1 LTEQVD
7 GTVPLPEQPRE
18 DVPALV
24 VGLGASA
31 GGIGAL
37 TEFFEQVP
45 TEAPFAYV
53 VILHLAPDYESRLA
67 EVLQRATPLPVA
79 QVRDTVTLQPRHV
92 YVIPPNRSLRAVGET
107 LTLSDGKSSD
117 ERRAPIDIFLR
128 TLADTYQS
136 RGVAV
141 ILSGTGSD
149 GAMGLK
155 RVKEFGGLTVAQLP
169 AEAQHAD
176 MPLHAIDTMLVDYVL
191 PAAQI
196 PRRILEYFR
205 HVSSESIRRTAD
217 PPDASDDEAIRE
229 ILRLLRGRTT
239 HDFSDYKP
247 ATIRRRIARRM
258 SLHAI
263 SRPDAYARFIKD
275 DAAEA
280 TALMK
285 DLLISVTNF
294 FRDAQ
299 AFAAL
304 EQQVIPRIFEG
315 RDAAAHVRV
324 WSAGC
329 ATGEE
334 AYSVAMLLAEY
345 AAGVLAAPR
354 IQVFATDLDDVSI
367 RIARNGLYAEADV
380 ADVSPNRL
388 HRFFQRESGGFRVRP
403 ELRELMLFAEHNVI
417 KDPPFSHLDL
427 IICRNLLIYLNR
439 ASQQR
444 VMETFQFALRRD
456 GYLFL
461 GTSETADERRAL
473 FDVVDAS
480 AHIYQVRADAA
491 RPHLAIYETPRIL
504 PPPAPVP
511 ELRSAEHMPPGELH
525 LRLLEQFGPP
535 SLVVTDDYL
544 VAHISDRAADYLRTP
559 AGEPTRDVL
568 KLVRPELRADLR
580 SALLIASQQRGPVDV
595 RGARLPRQDSES
607 LVTIHVR
614 PVLQGD
620 RGRGY
625 FLVLFDEERHPALE
639 APIQLPTRIEGES
652 EQLHEELARVNEQ
665 LRATVERSAVQVEE
679 AKAANE
685 ELQAMNEELR
695 SSAEELET
703 SKEELQSSN
712 EELATVNQELK
723 IKIDELA
730 ASNND
735 FLNLMTSTEM
745 GAVFLD
751 RTMRVKL
758 STPRAQ
764 EVFNMRPGDVGRRLS
779 DITNRLIYD
788 ELYTDIETVLRHLQ
802 MVERQVKT
810 QEGGS
815 YIVRIHPY
823 RTSDDRIEG
832 VAVTFQDVTARE
844 KREAHMRLGEERLRL
859 LIDSAVDYAIFTM
872 TDRGRVDFWNSGAER
887 VFGYT
892 APEIIGEDAALLF
905 TVEDRTA
912 GVPQRELAR
921 ATSTGRAEDERW
933 LVRKSGE
940 RFYGS
945 AITTRIGEGPT
956 AGFAR
961 IARDLTAQRQA
972 VAQLEARV
980 EERTAQLQAEVFR
993 QASAQQHVA
1002 RLLSRLVTAQEDERA
1017 RIARDLHDQFGQH
1030 ITALRLAL
1038 ERHRETHHPHGK
1050 VDDDLERAVTLAQ
1063 QVDSQVDFLAW
1074 ELRPAALDDLGLI
1087 AALPRFLSEW
1097 SKYHGLQA
1105 NFQSIGTLPARL
1117 SPAAET
1123 TFYRVTQEALTNVVK
1138 HGHATRV
1145 DVVLEGRR
1153 DSVSLVIEDDGVGFD
1168 PAAADKS
1175 ATGIGLMGMRERAT
1189 LIDATLEIESSPGKG
1204 STIYLRLPLPSSAG
1218 EAST

>member
-1 LTEQVD
+1 
-7 GTVPLPEQPRE
+7 
-18 DVPALV
+18 
-24 VGLGASA
+24 
-31 GGIGAL
+31 
-37 TEFFEQVP
+37 
-45 TEAPFAYV
+45 
-53 VILHLAPDYESRLA
+53 
-67 EVLQRATPLPVA
+67 
-79 QVRDTVTLQPRHV
+79 
-92 YVIPPNRSLRAVGET
+92 
-107 LTLSDGKSSD
+107 
-117 ERRAPIDIFLR
+117 
-128 TLADTYQS
+128 
-136 RGVAV
+136 
-141 ILSGTGSD
+141 
-149 GAMGLK
+149 
-155 RVKEFGGLTVAQLP
+155 
-169 AEAQHAD
+169 
-176 MPLHAIDTMLVDYVL
+176 
-191 PAAQI
+191 
-196 PRRILEYFR
+196 
-205 HVSSESIRRTAD
+205 
-217 PPDASDDEAIRE
+217 
-229 ILRLLRGRTT
+229 
-239 HDFSDYKP
+239 
-247 ATIRRRIARRM
+247 
-258 SLHAI
+258 
-263 SRPDAYARFIKD
+263 
-275 DAAEA
+275 
-280 TALMK
+280 MK

-304 EQQVIPRIFEG
+304 EREVIPRIFEG
-315 RDAAAHVRV
+315 RDAADHVRV

-334 AYSVAMLLAEY
+334 AYSVAMLLAEH
-345 AAGVLAAPR
+345 AAGGLATPR
-354 IQVFATDLDDVSI
+354 IQVFATDLDDTSI
-367 RIARNGLYAEADV
+367 RIARNGLYADADV

-388 HRFFQRESGGFRVRP
+388 QRFFQRESGGFRVRR

-427 IICRNLLIYLNR
+427 ILCRNLLIYLNR

-444 VMETFQFALRRD
+444 VMETFQFALRRN

-461 GTSETADERRAL
+461 GTSETADERREL
-473 FDVVDAS
+473 FEVVDAA
-480 AHIYQVRADAA
+480 AHIYQVRGDAT
-491 RPHLAIYETPRIL
+491 RPHLAVYEAPRVL
-504 PPPAPVP
+504 PPPPPLP
-511 ELRSAEHMPPGELH
+511 EFRAAEHVPPGELH

-535 SLVVTDDYL
+535 SLVVTDDHL
-544 VAHISDRAADYLRTP
+544 VVHISDRAAGYLRTP

-595 RGARLPRQDSES
+595 RGARLPRPDSES
-607 LVTIHVR
+607 LITIHVK
-614 PVLQGD
+614 PVLREGD
-620 RGRGY
+620 RARGY
-625 FLVLFDEERHPALE
+625 FLILFDEEPHTPLE

-652 EQLHEELARVNEQ
+652 EQLHEELARVNAQ
-665 LRATVERSAVQVEE
+665 LRTTVERSAVQVEE

-735 FLNLMTSTEM
+735 FFNLMTSTEM
-745 GAVFLD
+745 GAIFLD

-764 EVFNMRPGDVGRRLS
+764 EVFNLRPGDVGRRLS

-788 ELYTDIETVLRHLQ
+788 GLYTDIETVLRHLQ
-802 MVERQVKT
+802 MVERQVRT
-810 QEGGS
+810 QDGAS
-815 YIVRIHPY
+815 FIVRIHPY

-832 VAVTFQDVTARE
+832 VALTFQDVTARE
-844 KREAHMRLGEERLRL
+844 KTEAHMRLGEERLRL

-872 TDRGRVDFWNSGAER
+872 NDRGRVDFWNAGAER

-912 GVPQRELAR
+912 GVPQQELAR
-921 ATSTGRAEDERW
+921 AAGTGRAEDERW
-933 LVRKSGE
+933 FVRKSGE

-945 AITTRIGEGPT
+945 AITTRIGEGPS

-961 IARDLTAQRQA
+961 IARDLTAQREA

-980 EERTAQLQAEVFR
+980 EERTERLRAELFR
-993 QASAQQHVA
+993 QARAQQHVA
-1002 RLLSRLVTAQEDERA
+1002 KLLSRLVTAQEDERA
-1017 RIARDLHDQFGQH
+1017 RIARDLHDQLGQH
-1030 ITALRLAL
+1030 LTALRLAL
-1038 ERHRETHHPHGK
+1038 ERHREAHHPHGK
-1050 VDDDLERAVTLAQ
+1050 PDDDLERAVTLAQ

-1074 ELRPAALDDLGLI
+1074 ELRPAALDDLGLS
-1087 AALPRFLSEW
+1087 AALPQFLSEW

-1105 NFQSIGTLPARL
+1105 NFQSIGSLPARL

-1153 DSVSLVIEDDGVGFD
+1153 DSVALVIEDDGVGFD

-1218 EAST
+1218 KAST